1 MKTRIRIPGI
11 ILILSLSLQALVLQ
25 GYALAGRNEKF
36 SSLLKGIPDQYPLFL
51 LAEGHKWIDSAGT
64 DRPHETGLGYM
75 AIARAYMLMNQE
87 KNAHDALSSALII
100 LDSAKHTNSY
110 FEALLMKAE
119 LWLAFGKYED
129 TFAAYMK
136 LLDEAEEAG
145 DTVFLIQ
152 AYNGIGI
159 IFRVFE
165 EYSRARD
172 YFTEAMKL
180 SESNKN
186 DWCLATTR
194 KNLGTYYFYL
204 KDYSKA
210 FGYYDAAL
218 RYWQLM
224 GDHEERCGILN
235 NLGNTMRQ
243 KGRFREAEQY
253 YGQALDMAGRL
264 GSRYL
269 YVVLMKNIGVL
280 NSRQGKTAEAHQLL
294 NQAVALANEYGLL
307 RVEMDVLSELARN
320 YYQSGN
326 FRMAYETVHQYEQA
340 RDSLLRTSR
349 FENMLNL
356 MNAREQDRNER
367 RLEDEKRIAALNKV
381 KTERNY
387 LYLLITLLVFVSAIL
402 TLLLKNKA
410 KQKINR
416 ALQAQNDEIQ
426 YQRDELDV
434 VNRKL
439 QETRDQLEELV
450 KSRTRELQRT
460 NELLLEEIEERKHA
474 VQSLHEYQS
483 YLMELLNG
491 VADPLFVKDSQHRW
505 ILLNDACCR
514 LIGVSREEL
523 IGKSDY
529 DFFPKEQADVF
540 WEKDDEVLNTGK
552 ENVNVENITSVE
564 GTLHIIETKKKRF
577 INGKGER
584 ILVGIISDIT
594 EEKRLQDEIVHLNE
608 NLENLVMERTH
619 TLWVTIRQQEELTK
633 ELKAEKERAEE
644 SDKLKSNFLSNLSHE
659 LRTPIMGILGSAEI
673 LSEIQSEGESG
684 KMISNIRLSVNR
696 LLKSMDAIILYS
708 ELTSDQISV
717 KPVLVDLSAL
727 VTETARPYSIIC
739 KEKGV
744 RFKLNMQHALEA
756 LADKQYL
763 EIALREVL
771 DNAVKFTEA
780 GQINL
785 TITDQY
791 YQGFKG
797 RLIQVHDT
805 GIGIRNEDKNLIFDG
820 FRQVSEGWGRH
831 YEGNGLGLTIA
842 KKLLQL
848 MFGEIMVES
857 EPGKGSVFSI
867 WLPVQEQ

>member
-1 MKTRIRIPGI
+1 MKTGIRILSI
-11 ILILSLSLQALVLQ
+11 ILILSWQAPGLHGNVS
-25 GYALAGRNEKF
+25 GSPEGKF
-36 SSLLKGIPDQYPLFL
+36 SSLLKNVPDQYPLFL
-51 LAEGHKWIDSAGT
+51 MSEGQKWIDSAKSA
-64 DRPHETGLGYM
+64 RPVEAALGYM
-75 AIARAYMLMNQE
+75 TIARAYSLMNQE
-87 KNAHDALSSALII
+87 NNAHQALSKALTI
-100 LDSAKHTNSY
+100 LDSARRTTS
-110 FEALLMKAE
+110 FLEALLMKAE

-136 LLDEAEEAG
+136 LLEEAEKAA
-145 DTVFLIQ
+145 DTVFITQ

-172 YFTEAMKL
+172 YFSEAMKL
-180 SESNKN
+180 SENLKN

-194 KNLGTYYFYL
+194 KNLGTYYYYL

-210 FGYYDAAL
+210 LGYYNAAL
-218 RYWQLM
+218 SYWHSM

-243 KGRFREAEQY
+243 LGSYREAEQY
-253 YGQALDMAGRL
+253 YEQALEMAGRL

-269 YVVLMKNIGVL
+269 HAVLVKNIGIL
-280 NSRQGKTAEAHQLL
+280 NSRQGKTAEAFQLL
-294 NQAVALANEYGLL
+294 NHAVAFAREYGLL
-307 RVEMDVLSELARN
+307 RVEVDVLSELAKN

-326 FRMAYETVHQYEQA
+326 YLMAYETVRDYEQA

-356 MNAREQDRNER
+356 MNAREQERKDRR
-367 RLEDEKRIAALNKV
+367 VEDEKRKATLDRV

-387 LYLLITLLVFVSAIL
+387 LYLAITLVLFLSAVL
-402 TLLLKNKA
+402 TLLLKNNA

-426 YQRDELDV
+426 YQRDELDM

-439 QETRDQLEELV
+439 KETQNQLEELV
-450 KSRTRELQRT
+450 QSRTFELQRT
-460 NELLLEEIEERKHA
+460 NELLLEEIEERKQA

-514 LIGVSREEL
+514 LIGASREAL

-552 ENVNVENITSVE
+552 ENVNIENITSVE

-577 INGKGER
+577 ITGNGES

-594 EEKRLQDEIVHLNE
+594 EEKRLQDEILHLNK

-619 TLWVTIRQQEELTK
+619 TLWVTIRQQEELTR

-644 SDKLKSNFLSNLSHE
+644 SDRLKSNFLSNLSHE
-659 LRTPIMGILGSAEI
+659 LRTPITGILGSAEV
-673 LSEIQSEGESG
+673 LSEYQTDAESLR
-684 KMISNIRLSVNR
+684 MINNIKLSVNR

-708 ELTSDQISV
+708 ELSADQISL
-717 KPVLVDLSAL
+717 KPVPIDLSAL
-727 VTETARPYSIIC
+727 IRESAEPYIRMSN
-739 KEKGV
+739 EKGV
-744 RFKLNMQHALEA
+744 PFELNLENG
-756 LADKQYL
+756 LEVVADKHYL
-763 EIALREVL
+763 GLVLKEVL
-771 DNAVKFTEA
+771 DNAVKFTHK
-780 GQINL
+780 GKIML
-785 TITDQY
+785 SIGDQY

-797 RLIQVHDT
+797 RLIRVHDT
-805 GIGIRNEDKNLIFDG
+805 GIGIRNEDQTMIFDG

-848 MFGEIMVES
+848 MFGEILVES
-857 EPGKGSVFSI
+857 TPGKGSVFSI